1 MNKAYSQKNNKEITK
16 MKKKLK
22 KGFTLVELVI
32 VIAVIAILS
41 AVLIPTFGNVI
52 QNANDSAA
60 FSTAS
65 NALTKYTTSMAEAQ
79 QSTSLPD
86 GYVVVLKKNAEF
98 KSSDA
103 TLTALDPDNVQYVF
117 RFENNSLKQ
126 YKDDS
131 STTKIEYTTELSG
144 KIVSLGDTYKSKLND
159 AGQFVKSANDDQT
172 ADKVAPITFDTT
184 NKTVKYWGAYI
195 LDGNVKFDGAN
206 GTVSG
211 KVILLGNVKTA

>member
-1 MNKAYSQKNNKEITK
+1 

-79 QSTSLPD
+79 QPTNLPN
-86 GYVVVLKKNAEF
+86 GYILVYDKDQTF
-98 KSSDA
+98 
-103 TLTALDPDNVQYVF
+103 DNTYNIWAANGPVPKYVF
-117 RFENNSLKQ
+117 RFDGGAIKQ
-126 YKDDS
+126 KDADDKTYSFTEKCTTTTVVDLTKKYIAVNGKYKNDETNGTAAIAVAS
-131 STTKIEYTTELSG
+131 SKA
-144 KIVSLGDTYKSKLND
+144 TY
-159 AGQFVKSANDDQT
+159 F
-172 ADKVAPITFDTT
+172 
-184 NKTVKYWGAYI
+184 GAYV
-195 LDGNVKFDGAN
+195 LDGVIGAT
-206 GTVSG
+206 TVTG
-211 KVILLGNVKTA
+211 RVLLVADVTTA

>member
-1 MNKAYSQKNNKEITK
+1 

-79 QSTSLPD
+79 QPTNLPN
-86 GYVVVLKKNAEF
+86 GYILVYDKDQTFDHTYNIW
-98 KSSDA
+98 A
-103 TLTALDPDNVQYVF
+103 TNGPVPKYVF
-117 RFENNSLKQ
+117 RFDGGAIKQ
-126 YKDDS
+126 KD
-131 STTKIEYTTELSG
+131 
-144 KIVSLGDTYKSKLND
+144 
-159 AGQFVKSANDDQT
+159 ANDKSYDFT
-172 ADKVAPITFDTT
+172 TVCTTDKVVDLTKSYIAVNGKYKVDTT
-184 NKTVKYWGAYI
+184 ANATAAIAVANSKATYFGAYV
-195 LDGNVKFDGAN
+195 LDGVIGATIVT
-206 GTVSG
+206 GRV
-211 KVILLGNVKTA
+211 LLVADVTA

>member
-1 MNKAYSQKNNKEITK
+1 

-98 KSSDA
+98 KSSDT
-103 TLTALDPDNVQYVF
+103 TLTALDPNNVQYVF

-131 STTKIEYTTELSG
+131 STTKIVYADVNT
-144 KIVSLGDTYKSKLND
+144 KIVSLTDTYKSKLND
-159 AGQFVKSANDDQT
+159 AGQFVKSENTDT
-172 ADKVAPITFDTT
+172 EVDKVAPIKFDTT

-195 LDGNVKFDGAN
+195 LDGNVKFDGTN
-206 GTVSG
+206 GSVSG

>member
-1 MNKAYSQKNNKEITK
+1 

-86 GYVVVLKKNAEF
+86 GYVVVLKKNVEF

-103 TLTALDPDNVQYVF
+103 SLTALTADDVQYVF

-131 STTKIEYTTELSG
+131 STTKIVYADVNT
-144 KIVSLGDTYKSKLND
+144 KIVLLNKTYKSKLND
-159 AGQFVKSANDDQT
+159 AGQFVESATEDSD
-172 ADKVAPITFDTT
+172 ADKVAPIKFDTT

-195 LDGNVKFDGAN
+195 LDGNVKFETVSSN
-206 GTVSG
+206 TVGTVSG

>member
-1 MNKAYSQKNNKEITK
+1 

>member
-1 MNKAYSQKNNKEITK
+1 

-86 GYVVVLKKNAEF
+86 GYVVVLKKNVEF

-103 TLTALDPDNVQYVF
+103 SLTALTADNVQYVF

-159 AGQFVKSANDDQT
+159 AGQFVKSATDDQA

-195 LDGNVKFDGAN
+195 LDGNVKFETVSGAN
-206 GTVSG
+206 VGTVSG

>member
-1 MNKAYSQKNNKEITK
+1 

-86 GYVVVLKKNAEF
+86 GYVVVLKKNVEF
-98 KSSDA
+98 KSSD
-103 TLTALDPDNVQYVF
+103 TSLTALTPGDVQYVF

-131 STTKIEYTTELSG
+131 STTKIEYTDVNT
-144 KIVSLGDTYKSKLND
+144 KIVDLSKTYKSKLND
-159 AGQFVKSANDDQT
+159 AGQFVLSADGDQA
-172 ADKVAPITFDTT
+172 ADKVAPISFDTT

-195 LDGNVKFDGAN
+195 LDGNVKFDGTN
-206 GTVSG
+206 GSVSG
-211 KVILLGNVKTA
+211 KVILLGNVKIA

>member
-1 MNKAYSQKNNKEITK
+1 

-86 GYVVVLKKNAEF
+86 GYVVVLKKNVDF
-98 KSSDA
+98 KSNVN
-103 TLTALDPDNVQYVF
+103 LTALAPGDVQYVF

-131 STTKIEYTTELSG
+131 STTKIEYADVNT
-144 KIVSLGDTYKSKLND
+144 KIVLLNKTYKSKLND
-159 AGQFVKSANDDQT
+159 AGQFVESATEDSDD
-172 ADKVAPITFDTT
+172 DKVAPIKFDTT

-195 LDGNVKFDGAN
+195 LDGNVKFETVSSN
-206 GTVSG
+206 TVGTVSG

>member
-1 MNKAYSQKNNKEITK
+1 

-86 GYVVVLKKNAEF
+86 GYVVVLKKNVEF

-103 TLTALDPDNVQYVF
+103 SLTALTADNVQYVF

-159 AGQFVKSANDDQT
+159 AGQFVKSATDDQA
-172 ADKVAPITFDTT
+172 ADQVAPITFDTT

-195 LDGNVKFDGAN
+195 LDGNVKFETVSGAN
-206 GTVSG
+206 VGTVSG

>member
-1 MNKAYSQKNNKEITK
+1 

-86 GYVVVLKKNAEF
+86 GYVVVLKSNVDF
-98 KSSDA
+98 KSGENGISA
-103 TLTALDPDNVQYVF
+103 LTPGNVQYVF
-117 RFENNSLKQ
+117 RFVNNSLKQ
-126 YKDDS
+126 YEDDS
-131 STTKIEYTTELSG
+131 STTKITYSTDLSD
-144 KIVSLGDTYKSKLND
+144 KIVSLTGNYKSKLND
-159 AGQFVKSANDDQT
+159 AGQFVKSGEGAQDT
-172 ADKVAPITFDTT
+172 DKVAPITFDLQ

-195 LDGNVKFDGAN
+195 LDGNVKFETVSGKTV

-211 KVILLGNVKTA
+211 KVILLGNVQTA

>member
-1 MNKAYSQKNNKEITK
+1 

-86 GYVVVLKKNAEF
+86 GYVVVLKKNVEF

-103 TLTALDPDNVQYVF
+103 SLTALTADDVQYVF

-131 STTKIEYTTELSG
+131 STTKIVYADVNT
-144 KIVSLGDTYKSKLND
+144 KIVLLNKTYKSKLND
-159 AGQFVKSANDDQT
+159 AGQFVLSADGDQA

-195 LDGNVKFDGAN
+195 LDGNVKFDGTN
-206 GTVSG
+206 GSVSG
-211 KVILLGNVKTA
+211 KVILLGNVKTAQVGS

>member
-1 MNKAYSQKNNKEITK
+1 

-103 TLTALDPDNVQYVF
+103 TLTALTADDVQYVF

-159 AGQFVKSANDDQT
+159 AGQFVKSGTEDQA

-195 LDGNVKFDGAN
+195 LDGNVKFETVSSN
-206 GTVSG
+206 TVGTVSG

>member
-1 MNKAYSQKNNKEITK
+1 

-79 QSTSLPD
+79 QSTDLPS
-86 GYVVVLKKNAEF
+86 GYVLVYAENQNF
-98 KSSDA
+98 
-103 TLTALDPDNVQYVF
+103 DNTYDIFGTVKPTYVF
-117 RFENNSLKQ
+117 RFENGSLKQ
-126 YKDDS
+126 KDKDS
-131 STTKIEYTTELSG
+131 ANKDIEYKFETVCGTSG
-144 KIVSLGDTYKSKLND
+144 AAKVVQLKGEYKAGTNGKYTFVGLVDTDSDDGGTAAITVADSKATYYGAYVLD
-159 AGQFVKSANDDQT
+159 GT
-172 ADKVAPITFDTT
+172 IGTDKVTGR
-184 NKTVKYWGAYI
+184 V
-195 LDGNVKFDGAN
+195 
-206 GTVSG
+206 
-211 KVILLGNVKTA
+211 LLVADVA

>member
-1 MNKAYSQKNNKEITK
+1 

-86 GYVVVLKKNAEF
+86 GYVVVLKKNVDF
-98 KSSDA
+98 KSNVDLT
-103 TLTALDPDNVQYVF
+103 TLAPGDVQYVF

-131 STTKIEYTTELSG
+131 STTKIEYTDVNA
-144 KIVSLGDTYKSKLND
+144 KIVLLNKTYKSKLND
-159 AGQFVKSANDDQT
+159 AGQFVESATEDSD
-172 ADKVAPITFDTT
+172 ADKVAPIKFDTT

-195 LDGNVKFDGAN
+195 LDGNVKFETVSSN
-206 GTVSG
+206 TVGTVSG

>member
-1 MNKAYSQKNNKEITK
+1 

-79 QSTSLPD
+79 QSTILPN
-86 GYVVVLKKNAEF
+86 GYVYVFKKDVSVVPGTA
-98 KSSDA
+98 
-103 TLTALDPDNVQYVF
+103 LTAEQTEGAYVF
-117 RFENNSLKQ
+117 RFESGSLKQ
-126 YKDDS
+126 VKDDDS
-131 STTKIEYTTELSG
+131 KYTTTDVTGVVDLT
-144 KIVSLGDTYKSKLND
+144 KTYKATSGNQTPLFIVTKDSK
-159 AGQFVKSANDDQT
+159 KSASYFGAYMLDGS
-172 ADKVAPITFDTT
+172 VS
-184 NKTVKYWGAYI
+184 TVK
-195 LDGNVKFDGAN
+195 
-206 GTVSG
+206 VSETNTDCIKG
-211 KVILLGNVKTA
+211 RVLLVADSTGFTLAA

>member
-1 MNKAYSQKNNKEITK
+1 

-86 GYVVVLKKNAEF
+86 GYVVVLKKNVEF
-98 KSSDA
+98 KSSD
-103 TLTALDPDNVQYVF
+103 TSLTALTPGDVQYVF

-131 STTKIEYTTELSG
+131 STTKIEYTDVNT
-144 KIVSLGDTYKSKLND
+144 KIVDLSKTYKSKLND
-159 AGQFVKSANDDQT
+159 AGQFVLSADGDQA

-195 LDGNVKFDGAN
+195 LDGNVKFDGTN
-206 GTVSG
+206 GSVSG

>member
-1 MNKAYSQKNNKEITK
+1 

-103 TLTALDPDNVQYVF
+103 TLTALDPNNVQYVF

-159 AGQFVKSANDDQT
+159 AGQFVKSATDDQA

-195 LDGNVKFDGAN
+195 LDGNVKFETVSGAN
-206 GTVSG
+206 VGTVSG